1 MGVKDM
7 GTGLK
12 KKKEIFWLF
21 YRTSQAEKKPF
32 RGGGGD

>member
-12 KKKEIFWLF
+12 KKGDFLAILQNKPG
-21 YRTSQAEKKPF
+21 RKKAF
-32 RGGGGD
+32 